1 MSKGVVSFSFFSG
14 GMGGI
19 REGRPGKE
27 DDKICSKMCFLFEI
41 QIMTTT
47 KGMMLTRRQS
57 GIFY

>member
-1 MSKGVVSFSFFSG
+1 MVSFSFFSG

-47 KGMMLTRRQS
+47 QGMMLTRRQS
-57 GIFY
+57 RVFY